1 MPTDNEAIVKAW
13 AEATAND
20 DAACEDL
27 RCAALRYLA
36 DREDPRWEFRRQLP
50 EFLISTIEAL
60 FCHQQG
66 EDLSGRAMRGR
77 PFLLQPW
84 QKFVCYCIGGFF
96 YPGTDIRRFSEA
108 LLMLSRKNGKT
119 PFATAII
126 WVLGLWYS
134 ASASKIKTV
143 AGSLK
148 QNMEGFGFLSY
159 NLHRLGL
166 TVNEDPRH
174 GLRVLD
180 SSLGHSFSG
189 PIWKGHISF
198 EALAYKPDIFDAF
211 NANLIHLDELELY
224 RDAVPYGRLR
234 DATKAYAN
242 KLIIATTT
250 AGDNGQG
257 FCALRMNYC
266 SRIVRGEITG
276 EDADRT
282 FVFIARADPDPE
294 TGEVDYLSERAH
306 RQANPSWLVT
316 IRPGDMMASALQ
328 AKNDPQMRKEFLT
341 RSLNVFVNSYKA
353 YFNVDEFRRS
363 DHRYNWSMPEL
374 RRLVKAWYGGAD
386 LSKLHDL
393 TAAALVGLIPA
404 KKAATPEWTPP
415 EDVMVVLPHCWFPI
429 AAAAEKADRDQI
441 PLFGWMDDGWLDMS
455 NAPSM
460 DPATPVTWFEAERKA
475 GTAIRKVGHDRK
487 FARPYYTAMRKAGFT
502 VVDQPQ
508 LYIQKSEGFRFLEH
522 KAKIGCLYYL
532 HAEPFEYCVGNIR
545 AVEKV
550 DDAIQYDKISETS
563 RIDIFDAAVFA
574 TIRLLADTE
583 KAAAA
588 GKWFDLDHNNKE
600 GSANASQ

>member
-1 MPTDNEAIVKAW
+1 MPTNSEAIVKAW
-13 AEATAND
+13 AESTAND

-27 RCAALRYLA
+27 RCAARRYLA
-36 DREDPRWEFRRQLP
+36 DLEDPRWEFRRHLP
-50 EFLISTIEAL
+50 EFLISTIETL

-66 EDLSGRAMRGR
+66 EDLSGRAIRGK

-84 QKFVCYCIGGFF
+84 QKFCCYNIGGFY
-96 YPGTDIRRFSEA
+96 YPATDIRRYTEA
-108 LLMLSRKNGKT
+108 FLMLCRKNGKT
-119 PFATAII
+119 PFATALL
-126 WVLGLWYS
+126 WALALWYS
-134 ASASKIKTV
+134 ASASKVKTV

-189 PIWKGHISF
+189 PIWKGHVSF

-242 KLIIATTT
+242 KLIMATTT

-257 FCALRMNYC
+257 FCAQRMNYC
-266 SRIVRGEITG
+266 SRVVRGEITG

-341 RSLNVFVNSYKA
+341 RSLNVFVNSFKA
-353 YFNVDEFRRS
+353 WFDLDTFRRS
-363 DHRYNWSMPEL
+363 NARYHWTQAQLAKIVRS
-374 RRLVKAWYGGAD
+374 WYGGAD
-386 LSKLHDL
+386 LSVLHDL
-393 TAAALVGLIPA
+393 TAAAIVGEIPA
-404 KKAATPEWTPP
+404 AQAATSDWTPP
-415 EDVMVVLPHCWFPI
+415 EDVLVIIPHCWFPL
-429 AAAAEKADRDQI
+429 AAAAEKADQDNI
-441 PLFGWMDDGWLDMS
+441 PLFGWKDDGWLDMP
-455 NAPSM
+455 NCDALN
-460 DPATPVTWFEAERKA
+460 PAEPVKQFKRWRSEGF
-475 GTAIRKVGHDRK
+475 AIRQVGHDRK
-487 FARPYYTAMRKAGFT
+487 FARAYCRAMEAEGFKI
-502 VVDQPQ
+502 VDQPQ
-508 LYIQKSEGFRFLEH
+508 LHVIKSEGFRYIEH
-522 KAKIGCLYYL
+522 KATIGCLYYL
-532 HAEPFEYCVGNIR
+532 GAEPYEYCVGNIR
-545 AVEKV
+545 AVT
-550 DDAIQYDKISETS
+550 DYDEAVKYQKISEHT
-563 RIDIFDAAVFA
+563 RIDVFDASVFA
-574 TIRLLADTE
+574 TCRMLIASD
-583 KAAAA
+583 KSA
-588 GKWFDLDHNNKE
+588 GFRRWIENATKE
-600 GSANASQ
+600 S

>member
-1 MPTDNEAIVKAW
+1 
-13 AEATAND
+13 
-20 DAACEDL
+20 
-27 RCAALRYLA
+27 
-36 DREDPRWEFRRQLP
+36 
-50 EFLISTIEAL
+50 
-60 FCHQQG
+60 
-66 EDLSGRAMRGR
+66 
-77 PFLLQPW
+77 
-84 QKFVCYCIGGFF
+84 
-96 YPGTDIRRFSEA
+96 
-108 LLMLSRKNGKT
+108 MLSRKNGKT

-341 RSLNVFVNSYKA
+341 RSLNVFVNSFKA
-353 YFNVDEFRRS
+353 WFDLDAFRRS
-363 DHRYNWSMPEL
+363 NAHYHWTQAQLAKIVRS
-374 RRLVKAWYGGAD
+374 WYGGAD
-386 LSKLHDL
+386 LSVLHDL
-393 TAAALVGLIPA
+393 TAAAIVGEIPA
-404 KKAATPEWTPP
+404 AQAATPDWTPP
-415 EDVMVVLPHCWFPI
+415 EDVLVIIPHCWFPL
-429 AAAAEKADRDQI
+429 AAAAEKADQDNI
-441 PLFGWMDDGWLDMS
+441 PLFGWKDDGWLDMP
-455 NAPSM
+455 NCDALN
-460 DPATPVTWFEAERKA
+460 PAEPVKQFKRWRSEGF
-475 GTAIRKVGHDRK
+475 AIRQVGHDRK
-487 FARPYYTAMRKAGFT
+487 FARAYCRAMEAEGFKI
-502 VVDQPQ
+502 VDQPQ
-508 LYIQKSEGFRFLEH
+508 LHVIKSEGFRYIEH
-522 KAKIGCLYYL
+522 KATIGCLYYL
-532 HAEPFEYCVGNIR
+532 GAEPYEYCVGNIR
-545 AVEKV
+545 AVE
-550 DDAIQYDKISETS
+550 DYDGAVKYQKIFEHT
-563 RIDIFDAAVFA
+563 RIDVFDASVFA
-574 TIRLLADTE
+574 TCRMLIASD
-583 KAAAA
+583 KSA
-588 GKWFDLDHNNKE
+588 GFRRWIENATKE
-600 GSANASQ
+600 S

>member
-27 RCAALRYLA
+27 RCAARRYLA

-66 EDLSGRAMRGR
+66 EDLSGRAMRGS

-266 SRIVRGEITG
+266 SRIVRGEIAG

-341 RSLNVFVNSYKA
+341 RSLNVFVNSFKA
-353 YFNVDEFRRS
+353 WFDLDTFRRS
-363 DHRYNWSMPEL
+363 NARYHWTQAQLAKIVRS
-374 RRLVKAWYGGAD
+374 WYGGAD
-386 LSKLHDL
+386 LSVLHDL
-393 TAAALVGLIPA
+393 TAAAIVGEIPA
-404 KKAATPEWTPP
+404 AQAATRDWTPP
-415 EDVMVVLPHCWFPI
+415 EDVLVIIPHCWFPL
-429 AAAAEKADRDQI
+429 AAAAEKADQDNI
-441 PLFGWMDDGWLDMS
+441 PLFGWKDDGWLDMP
-455 NAPSM
+455 NCDALN
-460 DPATPVTWFEAERKA
+460 PAEPVKQFKRWRSEGF
-475 GTAIRKVGHDRK
+475 AIRQVGHDRK
-487 FARPYYTAMRKAGFT
+487 FARAYCRAMEAEGFKI
-502 VVDQPQ
+502 VDQPQ
-508 LYIQKSEGFRFLEH
+508 LHVIKSEGFRYIEH
-522 KAKIGCLYYL
+522 KATIGCLYYL
-532 HAEPFEYCVGNIR
+532 GAEPYEYCVGNIR
-545 AVEKV
+545 AVA
-550 DDAIQYDKISETS
+550 DYDEAVKYQKISEHT
-563 RIDIFDAAVFA
+563 RIDVFDASVFA
-574 TIRLLADTE
+574 TCRMLIASD
-583 KAAAA
+583 KSA
-588 GKWFDLDHNNKE
+588 GFRRWIENATKE
-600 GSANASQ
+600 S

>member
-1 MPTDNEAIVKAW
+1 MTTDNEAIVKAW

-27 RCAALRYLA
+27 RCAARRYLA

-211 NANLIHLDELELY
+211 NANIIHLDELELY

-294 TGEVDYLSERAH
+294 TGEVDYLSEKAH

-341 RSLNVFVNSYKA
+341 RSLNVFVNSFKA
-353 YFNVDEFRRS
+353 WFDLDTFRRS
-363 DHRYNWSMPEL
+363 NARYHWTQAQLAKIVRN
-374 RRLVKAWYGGAD
+374 WYGGAD
-386 LSKLHDL
+386 LSVLHDL
-393 TAAALVGLIPA
+393 TAAAIVGEIPA
-404 KKAATPEWTPP
+404 AQAATPDWTPP
-415 EDVMVVLPHCWFPI
+415 EDVLVIIPHCWFPL
-429 AAAAEKADRDQI
+429 AAAAEKADQDNI
-441 PLFGWMDDGWLDMS
+441 PLFGWKDDGWLDMP
-455 NAPSM
+455 NCDALN
-460 DPATPVTWFEAERKA
+460 PAEPVKQFKRWRSEGF
-475 GTAIRKVGHDRK
+475 AIRQVGHDRK
-487 FARPYYTAMRKAGFT
+487 FARAYCRAMEAEGFKI
-502 VVDQPQ
+502 VDQPQ
-508 LYIQKSEGFRFLEH
+508 LHVIKSEGFRYIEH
-522 KAKIGCLYYL
+522 KATIGCLYYL
-532 HAEPFEYCVGNIR
+532 GAEPYEYCVGNIR
-545 AVEKV
+545 AVT
-550 DDAIQYDKISETS
+550 DYDEAVKYQKISEHT
-563 RIDIFDAAVFA
+563 RIDVFDASVFA
-574 TIRLLADTE
+574 TCRMLIASD
-583 KAAAA
+583 KSA
-588 GKWFDLDHNNKE
+588 GFRRWIENATKE
-600 GSANASQ
+600 S